1 MSEIQIPERSLARLR
16 AAYQQFEQISGLV
29 AEAMGLDPAAVVN
42 INVEKGVFSLRDGDE
57 RQLMMPGVPH
67 DNGVAA

>member
-29 AEAMGLDPAAVVN
+29 AEAMGLDPSAVS
-42 INVEKGVFSLRDGDE
+42 NVRDDGDQ
-57 RQLMMPGVPH
+57 RTVPVPYE
-67 DNGVAA
+67 NGVAV

>member
-29 AEAMGLDPAAVVN
+29 AEAMGLDPSAVSNVN
-42 INVEKGVFSLRDGDE
+42 IVDGVFSVRDDGDQ
-57 RQLMMPGVPH
+57 RTVPVPYE
-67 DNGVAA
+67 NGVAV